1 MLVKKR
7 PGALIITLERTTG
20 VQNRIAVC
28 SPKLWSLVRSELY
41 ASSTEIS
48 RYRSQSVS
56 CLRSVFFFALDR
68 WCAATR

>member
-48 RYRSQSVS
+48 RYRSQSCIQRRRLV
-56 CLRSVFFFALDR
+56 LRPPPTAYR
-68 WCAATR
+68 